1 MSQPSYSVAI
11 LNPVTRQMDHVS
23 GRIEFRGRPIWM
35 TTDLPERRTL
45 FNSLKE
51 ASLAVLD
58 IVRLD
63 PTANVACVSDV
74 NDFSKVFENYDG
86 VVSRRFPSIASFE

>member
-1 MSQPSYSVAI
+1 MSQSSYSVAI

-35 TTDLPERRTL
+35 TTDIPEQRTMFDTL
-45 FNSLKE
+45 QE

-58 IVRLD
+58 IVKLD
-63 PTANVACVSDV
+63 PTANVACVSDGS
-74 NDFSKVFENYDG
+74 DFRSVFKNYDG
-86 VVSRRFPSIASFE
+86 VVNRRFPSIARFE

>member
-1 MSQPSYSVAI
+1 MSQSPYSVAI

-35 TTDLPERRTL
+35 TTDIPERRTL
-45 FNSLKE
+45 FDSLQE

-63 PTANVACVSDV
+63 PSANVACVSDV
-74 NDFSKVFENYDG
+74 SDFRNVFANYDG
-86 VVSRRFPSIASFE
+86 VVNRRFPSVARFE